1 MMHEGL
7 LIAVAL
13 LYSAAVAAIG
23 RRLPRPA
30 SVAASTTALATLV
43 TVLLLST
50 ATARGVDAL
59 LSVMGAGR
67 LAFYVALM
75 TQQCGLF
82 LTVMLATHQW
92 ARRHW
97 WILGGAGVLTGCF
110 VGLWLHVKTL
120 ALPDLAAVFYGPHGG
135 SPPAVLWLH
144 LVTGLGVVYIV
155 AWGLRA
161 FLRFLRGAQSRYEQ
175 VVASVVIVVYLLTGL
190 SGVCT
195 IVEAVGHRLGMDIA
209 VVSQVKPFLKVV
221 LSAGVMLV
229 LIGQIWLWPLWR
241 HRRQLLARYVEPEL
255 VHVRNDVLN
264 LSAAMA
270 ALHLDIHHT
279 AYANRAMVEE
289 VAARGRAAG
298 FSPARVAMARMATS
312 LITFRRD
319 NVLQDPGYGA
329 ATSWEALM
337 EEAATELDQA
347 MARTA
352 WARALHTSTI
362 YQQVYLLMFL
372 VLDGRAYREIL
383 LMDEHPRV
391 QAWHQQ
397 LADLMATV
405 MHQHGHATPRA
416 RTLVQHAA
424 QRMGWRR
431 RGAALAGRWLGA
443 LTHLRRAAPTAAG
456 RLESREPPH

>member
-1 MMHEGL
+1 MMPEGL

-13 LYSAAVAAIG
+13 LFSAAVAAIG

-43 TVLLLST
+43 TVLLLSP
-50 ATARGVDAL
+50 ALARWVDAL
-59 LSVMGAGR
+59 LAVMGAGR

-75 TQQCGLF
+75 TQQCGFF

-92 ARRHW
+92 ARRHGW
-97 WILGGAGVLTGCF
+97 VLGGAGVLTGCF

-120 ALPDLAAVFYGPHGG
+120 ALPDLTAVFYGPHAG

-144 LVTGLGVVYIV
+144 LVTGLGVVYMV
-155 AWGLRA
+155 VWGLRA
-161 FLRFLRGAQSRYEQ
+161 FLRFLRGARSTDEQ
-175 VVASVVIVVYLLTGL
+175 VVASVVIVVYGLTGL

-195 IVEAVGHRLGMDIA
+195 IVEAVGHRLGMHIA
-209 VVSQVKPFLKVV
+209 LVSQVKPVLKVV
-221 LSAGVMLV
+221 LSAGVMLF

-255 VHVRNDVLN
+255 VQVRNDVLN

-270 ALHLDIHHT
+270 ALHLDVHHT
-279 AYANRAMVEE
+279 AYANRAMVEA

-298 FSPARVAMARMATS
+298 YSPARVAMARMATS

-329 ATSWEALM
+329 LISWEALM
-337 EEAATELDQA
+337 EEAVAEMDQA

-362 YQQVYLLMFL
+362 YQQVYILMFL
-372 VLDGRAYREIL
+372 VLDGRAYRDIL

-416 RTLVQHAA
+416 RTLA
-424 QRMGWRR
+424 QRTAQRTGWRQ

-443 LTHLRRAAPTAAG
+443 LTPLRRAAPTAAG
-456 RLESREPPH
+456 SRDSREPPH

>member
-1 MMHEGL
+1 
-7 LIAVAL
+7 
-13 LYSAAVAAIG
+13 
-23 RRLPRPA
+23 
-30 SVAASTTALATLV
+30 
-43 TVLLLST
+43 
-50 ATARGVDAL
+50 
-59 LSVMGAGR
+59 MGAGR
-67 LAFYVALM
+67 LVFYVALM
-75 TQQCGLF
+75 IQQCGFF

-97 WILGGAGVLTGCF
+97 WALGGAGVLTGCF

-120 ALPDLAAVFYGPHGG
+120 ALPDLATVFYGPHAG

-144 LVTGLGVVYIV
+144 LVTGLGVVYMV
-155 AWGLRA
+155 VWGLRA
-161 FLRFLRGAQSRYEQ
+161 FLRFLRGARSTDEQ

-195 IVEAVGHRLGMDIA
+195 IVEAVGHRLGLDIA
-209 VVSQVKPFLKVV
+209 LVSQVKPVLKVV
-221 LSAGVMLV
+221 LSAGVMLF

-255 VHVRNDVLN
+255 VQVRNDVLN

-270 ALHLDIHHT
+270 ALHLDVHHT
-279 AYANRAMVEE
+279 AYANRAMVEA
-289 VAARGRAAG
+289 VATRCRAAG

-329 ATSWEALM
+329 VISWEALM
-337 EEAATELDQA
+337 EEAAAEIDQA
-347 MARTA
+347 LARTA
-352 WARALHTSTI
+352 WARALDTSTM
-362 YQQVYLLMFL
+362 YQQVYILMFL

-383 LMDEHPRV
+383 LVNEHPRV

-405 MHQHGHATPRA
+405 MHQHGHATPRS
-416 RTLVQHAA
+416 RTLAQRAA
-424 QRMGWRR
+424 QRTGWCQ

-443 LTHLRRAAPTAAG
+443 LAHLRRAAPTAAG
-456 RLESREPPH
+456 RLDSREPPH